1 MPFVTVRT
9 LKGALDDAQKQ
20 TLQKRLTDLMVEVE
34 GRGNERFR
42 QFVWVLIEEEE
53 ASNWSIAGN
62 QLSLDAL
69 KAVTQ

>member
-1 MPFVTVRT
+1 
-9 LKGALDDAQKQ
+9 
-20 TLQKRLTDLMVEVE
+20 MVEVE

>member
-9 LKGALDDAQKQ
+9 LKGALDEAQKQ
-20 TLQKRLTDLMVEVE
+20 TIQRRLTDLMVEVE